1 VRTAALILSIPA
13 QLVAQTMSPPP
24 PVVEAL
30 PGAGRAIAVE
40 AHAVRREALM
50 GRIGTGVVLI
60 RAASL
65 RDSEREVL
73 QDNDFRQDDY
83 YFYLTGLEAPD
94 SWLVL
99 IADGPDHTTRL
110 YLPKRNPATERWTG
124 KRLGPGEEAAR
135 LTGIDDVRALEPDS
149 FAAAVKRL
157 ISESA
162 GPVYANWVGGGSMV
176 GLKDS
181 HVRLLNAIPI
191 IDSMR
196 VVKDSVEL
204 TALQRAIA
212 ITTEAQRAA
221 MEVAR
226 AGMYEYQ
233 LEATIEYT
241 FRNLGADRVGFPS
254 IVGSGP
260 NSTILHYD
268 VNRRQIQ
275 DGDLVV
281 MDIGAE
287 FGQYTADVTRTIPI
301 NGQFSERQKSIYNLV
316 LGTQR
321 AAIESI
327 RPGLTL
333 RDVTQV
339 ARRYMTEHSGD
350 LCGGQDCN
358 RYFIHGLSHWLG
370 MRVHDVGDYSMPL
383 EAGMVFTVEPG
394 IYIPEENLGVR
405 IEDDVLV
412 TADGCQILSDGAPRT
427 IDEIEDLMRSGG
439 RPKTDGSG
447 Q

>member
-1 VRTAALILSIPA
+1 MRTAALLLFIPA
-13 QLVAQTMSPPP
+13 QLPAQILSPPP
-24 PVVEAL
+24 AVVEAL
-30 PGAGRAIAVE
+30 PGAGRAVAVE
-40 AHAVRREALM
+40 AHAARREALM
-50 GRIGTGVVLI
+50 DRIGTGVVLI

-83 YFYLTGLEAPD
+83 YFYFTGIETPD

-99 IADGPDHTTRL
+99 VADGPEHATRL

-124 KRLGPGEEAAR
+124 KKLGPGEEAAR
-135 LTGIDDVRALEPDS
+135 LTGIDDVRALEPES
-149 FAAAVKRL
+149 FAASVQQL
-157 ISESA
+157 VSESA
-162 GPVYANWVGGGSMV
+162 GPVYVNWVGGGSIV
-176 GLKDS
+176 GLDAS
-181 HVRLLNAIPI
+181 HVTALNVMPI

-196 VVKDSVEL
+196 VMKDSVEL
-204 TALQRAIA
+204 DALRRAIA
-212 ITTEAQRAA
+212 ITTDAQRAA
-221 MEVAR
+221 MEIAR

-241 FRNLGADRVGFPS
+241 FRDLGADRVGFPS

-281 MDIGAE
+281 MDVGAE

-301 NGQFSERQKSIYNLV
+301 NGRFSERQKSIYNLV
-316 LGTQR
+316 LGTQQ

-327 RPGLTL
+327 RPGATL
-333 RDVTQV
+333 RDVSQV
-339 ARRYMTEHSGD
+339 ARQYMTEHSGD
-350 LCGGQDCN
+350 LCGGADCN

-383 EAGMVFTVEPG
+383 EPGMVFTVEPG
-394 IYIPEENLGVR
+394 IYIPGENLGVR

-412 TADGCQILSDGAPRT
+412 TEDGCQVLSHGAPRT
-427 IDEIEDLMRSGG
+427 IEDIEALMGSGD